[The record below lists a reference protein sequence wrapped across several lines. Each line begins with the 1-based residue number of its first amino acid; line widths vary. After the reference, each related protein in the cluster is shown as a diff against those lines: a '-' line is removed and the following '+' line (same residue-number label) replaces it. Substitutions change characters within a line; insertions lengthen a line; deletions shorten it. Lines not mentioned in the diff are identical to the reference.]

1 VVSHHAI
8 DYTHGRRVAR
18 LVASVAG
25 YPDWVVE
32 VLVTPTSAGPAA
44 TDLRIYPVQL
54 RLDIDGVDRRD
65 ERNATAPT
73 PTVAAK
79 EKRSKKSRTD
89 PSDRA
94 LPPAMP
100 TGLTAKI
107 DLRELV
113 SLADQCAASKH
124 HRNHARP
131 GRKGHGIDHYLLW
144 AGRYATTVASGVRQP
159 IAALAAEYG
168 EDRNYIRDTVN
179 DARHRHGLLTDPGQG
194 CAGGQLTNKAR
205 QLMAGSPDDM
215 EN

>member
-1 VVSHHAI
+1 VVSHRVI
-8 DYTHGRRVAR
+8 DYRPDRRIAR

-32 VLVTPTSAGPAA
+32 VLVTPTSAGHAA
-44 TDLRIYPVQL
+44 TDLRIYPIQL
-54 RLDIDGVDRRD
+54 RLDIDGTHHRD
-65 ERNATAPT
+65 ERDATT
-73 PTVAAK
+73 SDRTVAAK
-79 EKRSKKSRTD
+79 ERRPKKSRTD

-100 TGLTAKI
+100 TRLTGKI

-113 SLADQCAASKH
+113 SLADQCAANEH
-124 HRNHARP
+124 HRKHVRP

-144 AGRYATTVASGVRQP
+144 AGRYATTVASGVRHP

-168 EDRNYIRDTVN
+168 EDRHYVRDTIN

-194 CAGGQLTNKAR
+194 RAGGELTTKAR
-205 QLMAGSPDDM
+205 QLTAGSPDDM